1 MKERYNC
8 PNCGAPIEST
18 RCPYCGTVFY
28 DFATINVDEPTY
40 IRLKVNDRVL
50 IFKAFV
56 GEVQITHSPDELPTA
71 NVEFILLPDDGVI
84 LSERRND
91 G

>member
-28 DFATINVDEPTY
+28 DFATINADEPTY
-40 IRLKVNDRVL
+40 IRLKVNNGIL
-50 IFKAFV
+50 IFKASV
-56 GEVQITHSPDELPTA
+56 REIQITHSVDELPTA
-71 NVEFILLPDDGVI
+71 NVDFILLPSDGVT
-84 LSERRND
+84 LSERR
-91 G
+91 

>member
-18 RCPYCGTVFY
+18 RCPYCGTV
-28 DFATINVDEPTY
+28 NVGEPTY
-40 IRLKVNDRVL
+40 IRLKVSDRIL

-56 GEVQITHSPDELPTA
+56 RDARITHSVDELPTA

-84 LSERRND
+84 LSERRNK
-91 G
+91 

>member
-28 DFATINVDEPTY
+28 DFATVNVGEPTY
-40 IRLKVNDRVL
+40 IRLKASDRIL
-50 IFKAFV
+50 TFKAFV
-56 GEVQITHSPDELPTA
+56 GEVQITHSIDELPTA
-71 NVEFILLPDDGVI
+71 NVEFVLLPDDGVI
-84 LSERRND
+84 LSERRTD
-91 G
+91 E